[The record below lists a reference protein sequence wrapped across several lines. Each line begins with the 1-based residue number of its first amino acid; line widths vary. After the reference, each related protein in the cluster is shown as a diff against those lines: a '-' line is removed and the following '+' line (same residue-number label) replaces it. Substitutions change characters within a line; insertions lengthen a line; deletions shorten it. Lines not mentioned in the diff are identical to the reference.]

1 MADSPSAK
9 LFILLDI
16 ILAGSGKWHVM
27 KFYSVILAQIIL
39 LVFSPV
45 VLGAGRGKSA
55 AGKLASDMV
64 VVTVN
69 GVVIMQSDLSKEI
82 KRHLKMMLVPT
93 EILTG
98 EMRFEMRRKAIDTLI
113 ERQVVSDRIAFKKI
127 TVKDGEIYRRMQE
140 FARREGTNVE
150 GFISMVMVKE
160 GVGPEELKKRIG
172 MDMCFDKLI
181 EIEAGAKAFK
191 VKEAEAK
198 RHYDKHIDN
207 FKTPA
212 LVRASHILIK
222 IEGSDKSVEAKA
234 KIKIDEIMKQIRRG
248 EDFSVLAGR
257 YSDDEATRKLGGDLG
272 FFTEENMM
280 PEIAEAVFGLIPG
293 EVAVPVKMPYGYHIV
308 KVTGREE
315 GKQIPY
321 DRARDGIVKWLEGEK
336 KRGFSAQ
343 YVAYLLANARIV
355 WPRPDLMK

>member
-1 MADSPSAK
+1 
-9 LFILLDI
+9 
-16 ILAGSGKWHVM
+16 M
-27 KFYSVILAQIIL
+27 KFYSVIIAQIIL
-39 LVFSPV
+39 LIFSPV
-45 VLGAGRGKSA
+45 VLGAGRGENA
-55 AGKLASDMV
+55 AGKSALDTV

-69 GVVIMQSDLSKEI
+69 GVAIMQSDLSNEI
-82 KRHLKMMLVPT
+82 KHQLKMMLVPT

-98 EMRFEMRRKAIDTLI
+98 EMRFEMRRKAIDVLI

-127 TVKDGEIYRRMQE
+127 TVKDDEIYKRMQE
-140 FARREGTNVE
+140 IARREGTNVE

-172 MDMCFDKLI
+172 MEMCFDKLI
-181 EIEAGAKAFK
+181 MIEAGAKAFK

-222 IEGSDKSVEAKA
+222 IEESGKSAEAKA
-234 KIKIDEIMKQIRRG
+234 KVKVGDIMKQVRRG
-248 EDFSVLAGR
+248 IDFSMLVTR
-257 YSDDEATRKLGGDLG
+257 YSDDEATRKIGGDLG

-280 PEIAEAVFGLIPG
+280 PEIVEAAFGLIPG
-293 EVAVPVKMPYGYHIV
+293 EVAEPIKMPYGYHIV
-308 KVTGREE
+308 KVTDRKE
-315 GKQIPY
+315 GKQISY
-321 DRARDGIVKWLEGEK
+321 DQARDGIVKWLEGEK

-343 YVAYLLANARIV
+343 YVAYLLANARIE
-355 WPRPDLMK
+355 WPRDMK